1 MWEAIEYSISVSLG
15 AKAKILDK
23 MLNVLHFWHEHAK
36 ITQNRSN
43 CASFC
48 FTIEVQK
55 LATYFCQ
62 TNGKI
67 ILSVLCKPV
76 PDTLYVEGSDF
87 KDVSLEACQ
96 NLCKADRS
104 CTFYTWNQRTRV
116 TIAIYAP
123 MIYTAPCVMLLMQ
136 PAYLRGQVGGGWAL
150 EIESF

>member
-1 MWEAIEYSISVSLG
+1 MSFILLKDWNKWSVLSFSSFQVVFLNKTSTLAHSL
-15 AKAKILDK
+15 
-23 MLNVLHFWHEHAK
+23 
-36 ITQNRSN
+36 R
-43 CASFC
+43 
-48 FTIEVQK
+48 K
-55 LATYFCQ
+55 LATYICQ

-123 MIYTAPCVMLLMQ
+123 MIYTAPWVMLLMQ
-136 PAYLRGQVGGGWAL
+136 PASILRASGRGLGPGNREFFGPVKWHRADRCHLGP
-150 EIESF
+150 